1 VATPAIP
8 SVHTAKGQLELRNEL
23 MAKLAELAGITS
35 QLHGDETI
43 KRIAGKQI
51 GLPEGMPLPIARQV
65 IDKAIQDEEQDYT
78 VSFQFK
84 YRPYDGARAV
94 QRVLR
99 SLFGWS
105 VGMPVKTMFGERP
118 PQLITIE
125 TDFGVTEQVPWG
137 RLGLPHFE
145 GGYMDLGSHMDPQM
159 GLMFEVTVTVK
170 RKFQDEVAGLFN
182 AINMELFENSIY
194 KGKAI
199 TASEQPTFIDT
210 SGIDFEDIVYTEQ
223 VQEDIEV
230 FIWAN
235 ILYPDQLR
243 DINQL
248 GKRLTIIHGGYGGG
262 KTELARLTA
271 KLCMQ
276 RRCGF
281 MMVRPGIDNYIYA
294 IQMARLYGGQW
305 VIFIEDADLLARPD
319 NPEGL
324 QVLLDQLDGVMV
336 KGLDISMVF
345 TTNHLDRIQKGVLR
359 PGRTDGLIEIG
370 AMDRPGVEKLARR
383 MIGTNLDY
391 DDCDF
396 DAVFKAMD
404 GFMPAFVSEVFKRA
418 IRRNLVRN
426 KGTLSMLNG
435 HDLIGAANNLRP
447 QLERMHGA
455 PEAQRRT
462 GIDGEFKRMVREAV
476 NDVIDDAIENRVN
489 GATLYNPS
497 GKHLGTIATA

>member
-1 VATPAIP
+1 MAT
-8 SVHTAKGQLELRNEL
+8 STHTAKGQLELRNEL
-23 MAKLAELAGITS
+23 MAKLAELGGITS
-35 QLHGDETI
+35 ELHGEETI
-43 KRIAGKQI
+43 RRIEGTQI
-51 GLPEGMPLPIARQV
+51 GLPQGMPLPVARQV
-65 IDKAIQDEEQDYT
+65 IDKAIDDEEQTYT
-78 VSFQFK
+78 VSYQFK
-84 YRPYDGARAV
+84 YRPMDGARAI

-99 SLFGWS
+99 DLFGWS
-105 VGMPVKTMFGERP
+105 IGMPVKTLFGNIP
-118 PQLITIE
+118 PQLITVE

-145 GGYMDLGSHMDPQM
+145 GGYMDLGVHHDPQM
-159 GLMFEVTVTVK
+159 GAQFEVTVTVK
-170 RKFQDEVAGLFN
+170 RKFQDNVAGLFN
-182 AINMELFENSIY
+182 AINMELFNNSIY
-194 KGKAI
+194 KAKAI
-199 TASEQPTFIDT
+199 TASEQPTFIDI
-210 SGIDFEDIVYTEQ
+210 SGIDFDDIVYTEQ

-235 ILYPDQLR
+235 IRYPNQLR

-248 GKRLTIIHGGYGGG
+248 GKRLTIVHGGYGGG

-271 KLCMQ
+271 LLAVQ
-276 RRCGF
+276 NGCGF

-294 IQMARLYGGQW
+294 IQMARLYGGRW

-370 AMDRPGVEKLARR
+370 AMDRPGVEKLAKR
-383 MIGTNLDY
+383 MIGDNLDL

-396 DAVFKAMD
+396 DEVFVAMD

-426 KGTLSMLNG
+426 QGVLTKLNG

-447 QLERMHGA
+447 QLDLMHGA
-455 PEAQRRT
+455 PEARR
-462 GIDGEFKRMVREAV
+462 GEGFDGAFRMLVREAV
-476 NDVIDDAIENRVN
+476 NDVVDEAVENRMN

-497 GKHLGTIATA
+497 GKHLGTIATN

>member
-1 VATPAIP
+1 MAI
-8 SVHTAKGQLELRNEL
+8 STHTAKGQLELRNEL
-23 MAKLAELAGITS
+23 MAKLAELGGITS
-35 QLHGDETI
+35 ELHGEETI
-43 KRIAGKQI
+43 RRIEGKQI
-51 GLPEGMPLPIARQV
+51 GLPQGMPLPVARQV
-65 IDKAIQDEEQDYT
+65 IDKAIDDEEQTYT
-78 VSFQFK
+78 VSYQFK
-84 YRPYDGARAV
+84 YRPMDGARAI

-99 SLFGWS
+99 DLFGWS
-105 VGMPVKTMFGERP
+105 IGQPVKTLFGNIP

-145 GGYMDLGSHMDPQM
+145 GGYIDLGTHMDPQM
-159 GLMFEVTVTVK
+159 GAQFEVTVTVK
-170 RKFQDEVAGLFN
+170 RKFQDNVAGLFN
-182 AINMELFENSIY
+182 AINMELFNNSIY
-194 KGKAI
+194 KAKAI
-199 TASEQPTFIDT
+199 TASEQPTFIDI
-210 SGIDFEDIVYTEQ
+210 SGIDFDDIVYTEQ

-235 ILYPDQLR
+235 IRYPNQLR

-248 GKRLTIIHGGYGGG
+248 GKRLTIVHGGYGGG

-271 KLCMQ
+271 LLAVQ
-276 RRCGF
+276 NGCGF

-294 IQMARLYGGQW
+294 IQMARLYGGRW

-370 AMDRPGVEKLARR
+370 AMDRPGVETLAKR
-383 MIGTNLDY
+383 MIGDNLDL
-391 DDCDF
+391 DDCNF
-396 DAVFKAMD
+396 DDVFVAMD

-426 KGTLSMLNG
+426 QGVLTKLNG

-447 QLERMHGA
+447 QLDLMHGA
-455 PEAQRRT
+455 PEARR
-462 GIDGEFKRMVREAV
+462 GEGFDGAFRELVRQAV
-476 NDVIDDAIENRVN
+476 NDVVDDAVENRMN
-489 GATLYNPS
+489 GAALYNPS
-497 GKHLGTIATA
+497 GKHIGNIATN